1 MKNQLN
7 GMSRQQFFTTNMSP
21 FTTNNRY
28 TTPES
33 SEISIALPYGGVIRN
48 SENGA
53 IESTVIPNNS
63 EGKWIFDTEHSKQTV
78 DTALPDEFKVGLY
91 SEKEYIK
98 PGEKFDNNWMHSIV
112 GKDNT
117 AFETFQGKNTSIDP
131 NSTDNMTRAVV
142 QGMNGFGVTHKYRLK
157 ITNISEVTKKF
168 SYVLQGMCYTVN
180 YSINST
186 IPGKTPVNGL
196 IEKNVP
202 YWVWLSTECFNY
214 DISPGETAIINI
226 ETTLMTGSNPTLH
239 NAFVIDGDIKY
250 YTINKLDEN
259 YIINLYNYYIKIIY

>member
-1 MKNQLN
+1 M
-7 GMSRQQFFTTNMSP
+7 
-21 FTTNNRY
+21 
-28 TTPES
+28 
-33 SEISIALPYGGVIRN
+33 IRN

-63 EGKWIFDTEHSKQTV
+63 EEEWIFDTEHSKQTV
-78 DTALPDEFKVGLY
+78 DTALPDEFKVGSY

-142 QGMNGFGVTHKYRLK
+142 QGMNGFGVTHRYRLK
-157 ITNISEVTKKF
+157 ITNIGTETKRF
-168 SYVLQGMCYTVN
+168 SYVVQGQQYNVN
-180 YSINST
+180 YSVSSSISE
-186 IPGKTPVNGL
+186 KSESL
-196 IEKNVP
+196 KNVSKSVP
-202 YWVWLSTECFNY
+202 SWVWLSTECFSYELNA
-214 DISPGETAIINI
+214 GETAIINI

-239 NAFVIDGDIKY
+239 NAFVIDANIDNSPIKDPNSMDPNDKGYVDNY
-250 YTINKLDEN
+250 YLNLLEVINK
-259 YIINLYNYYIKIIY
+259 Y